1 MAKEFLITDFITP
14 EALGQLESAKVK
26 MEAVGKEYGDLAKK
40 IAGGIKL
47 NPQDLEAMD
56 KKQKEYTV
64 SLKETYAK
72 QNELSDLQKEYDKLL
87 KSVAEQTKKN
97 VQQILEE
104 AKANDLNAA
113 AELNL
118 SKAKTEQLKQEK
130 LLNQTKKQAKVTIEE
145 AIAIMKQEVKTE
157 REATEQNRLLRIAKK
172 DVDNTT
178 EEGRKL
184 IMQMNNVIDRNTET
198 IRRNADSMVKQKMTI
213 GDYKEQ
219 VKGAI
224 ISIQN
229 GDRSMKNF
237 GIVAQGFGGILK
249 SNVASG
255 FDEVRMGV
263 GSMIKGMIGAQAI
276 IGLFQKAI
284 GLIKSGIDS
293 IIDFEAANS
302 KLSAVLGVTSSGMK
316 ELIAD
321 AKRLGAATKYT
332 ASEATNLQ
340 IELAKLGFTKKE
352 ILESTESILKFAQA
366 TGAELPE
373 AAALAGASIR
383 MFGASTKETE
393 RYVSAMA
400 VATVK
405 SALSFSYLQ
414 TAMPI
419 VGPVAKA
426 FNFQIEDT
434 LALLGKLSDAGFDA
448 SMAATATRNILLN
461 LADGNGKLAKALG
474 KPVKTLPELVDGLNK
489 LKAEGI
495 DLNKTLE
502 LTDKRSVA
510 AFNAFI
516 TAANGIVPLR
526 NQITGVTGELGE
538 MADKM
543 GDNVAGAMKS
553 VSSAWEAFML
563 SFSNSTGPAK
573 EFLNWM
579 AEKIRDIANGL
590 QSPEEKIGRI
600 EYDIRAIAKKDANSK
615 VLTAEKEFNAEYKRL
630 RDAGDSEEQA
640 RTKALAQLSNKR
652 IEITAQEYAE
662 IAKQKKGAQYST
674 FEFENMSKFKNGA
687 AMMFGVYTK
696 EAEKADK
703 AQLNFSK
710 SLFSLVSSEEFNS
723 GLDEIIE
730 KYNKPNGDATTNHA
744 KELTDE
750 QKKELEKRQKEE
762 LKAAK
767 EILRI
772 REAYQQSEL
781 DLMDEG
787 LNKEIAKISLNYSK
801 KMAAVKGNS
810 DEEIRTRENL
820 AKEMQNAIEDKA
832 ASYVIA
838 KDQKDIANKLETV
851 KKGSK
856 EELDLKIEQLE
867 LQRDVELHEAIKTEE
882 DLALIDEKYNA
893 KRKELDEKFANEQNK
908 KLQDGYVAQ
917 SIISNQAMQDEL
929 SALTDE
935 YTNGIISK
943 ENYEKEKLRIAE
955 KYAIEQTQVA
965 IDLAKVQLMT
975 ANLSPE
981 DRLSMESKL
990 AEAEIALAEKVRDAQ
1005 VKAAEDTA
1013 NAHQEKMTKVAEGLQ
1028 MAGELLNGFADLGS
1042 AIYDRKIEEVEG
1054 EQDAN
1059 KEAGDAEIER
1069 ITHLE
1074 ETGAITKEEAEARKR
1089 AAEQRTADK
1098 DKELA
1103 KKKAD
1108 LQTKQAKMEKAN
1120 SIAQTIISTSVA
1132 AIAAW
1137 KNPLSAPFLLPLIIA
1152 QGAIS
1157 LATIIAQPIPKY
1169 AKGTGN
1175 HPGGLAVVGDG
1186 GREEMIISGGKSWV
1200 TPSVPTLVDIP
1211 KGAVVLPDVM
1221 NMESIR
1227 GMRSDVMLLLNEKAR
1242 KGEPVTVNVNNDYR
1256 KLEAEMKN
1264 MSASFEKMAKYQR
1277 KAAVQADLRNIASR
1291 L

>member
-1 MAKEFLITDFITP
+1 MKEHEKSMAYEYTLDKIINP
-14 EALGQLESAKVK
+14 EEILRVQEAGKAFNKTATAYGNLAVK
-26 MEAVGKEYGDLAKK
+26 M
-40 IAGGIKL
+40 AGGLKL
-47 NPQDLEAMD
+47 NPSDLEAMD
-56 KKQKEYTV
+56 KKQKEYSA
-64 SLKETYAK
+64 SLKELYET
-72 QNELSDLQKEYDKLL
+72 QNKLSDLQKEYDKLL

-130 LLNQTKKQAKVTIEE
+130 LLNQTKKQTKVTIEE
-145 AIAIMKQEVKTE
+145 AIALTKTEVKTE
-157 REATEQNRLLRIAKK
+157 REATEQNRLLRAAKK
-172 DVDNTT
+172 DVDVTTKEGQQVIERMNASIDKNTALI
-178 EEGRKL
+178 RKNSDGL
-184 IMQMNNVIDRNTET
+184 
-198 IRRNADSMVKQKMTI
+198 VKQKMTV
-213 GDYKEQ
+213 GDYKNQ
-219 VKGAI
+219 VKQALNEMSRGENV
-224 ISIQN
+224 S
-229 GDRSMKNF
+229 KNL
-237 GIVAQGFGGILK
+237 GVALK
-249 SNVASG
+249 SGAAAG
-255 FDEVRMGV
+255 FTEVSIGV

-284 GLIKSGIDS
+284 GFIKSGVGS

-419 VGPVAKA
+419 VGPVAKS

-474 KPVKTLPELVDGLNK
+474 KPVKTLPELVNGLNK

-526 NQITGVTGELGE
+526 EQITGVTGELGE

-543 GDNVAGAMKS
+543 GDNVAGAILGL
-553 VSSAWEAFML
+553 SSAWEALML
-563 SFSNSTGPAK
+563 TFSNSTGPAK
-573 EFLNWM
+573 SAIDFLSAGLRN
-579 AEKIRDIANGL
+579 IANQWKPL
-590 QSPEEKIGRI
+590 EERENSAMQSAIKNQRELSSEFKIEERYIGEIKRAWEEYTDSGI
-600 EYDIRAIAKKDANSK
+600 ESKEAFRKAVEDKKKYLNGEIAKYGDVADKAEQSYRRVTDAMLNSNMFTRAQSGTSK
-615 VLTAEKEFNAEYKRL
+615 SDYNKQRGAEFGLWTEAEKESEKYKYVLENVEAYEKDFFER
-630 RDAGDSEEQA
+630 EN
-640 RTKALAQLSNKR
+640 KNSNK
-652 IEITAQEYAE
+652 
-662 IAKQKKGAQYST
+662 G
-674 FEFENMSKFKNGA
+674 
-687 AMMFGVYTK
+687 
-696 EAEKADK
+696 
-703 AQLNFSK
+703 
-710 SLFSLVSSEEFNS
+710 
-723 GLDEIIE
+723 
-730 KYNKPNGDATTNHA
+730 
-744 KELTDE
+744 ELTDE
-750 QKKELEKRQKEE
+750 EIKTQE
-762 LKAAK
+762 KAAK
-767 EILRI
+767 ERLRI

-787 LNKEIAKISLNYSK
+787 LSKEIAKISLNYSK
-801 KMAAVKGNS
+801 KMSAVKGMS
-810 DEEIRTRENL
+810 DEEKKTRENL
-820 AKEMQNAIEDKA
+820 AKEMQNVIEDKST
-832 ASYVIA
+832 SYVIA
-838 KDQKDIANKLETV
+838 KEQKELANKLEAV

-856 EELDLKIEQLE
+856 EEFDFKVEQLE
-867 LQRDVELHEAIKTEE
+867 LQRDVEKTEAIKTGE

-908 KLQDGYVAQ
+908 RLQEGYASRSVIMEQ
-917 SIISNQAMQDEL
+917 EMENEL
-929 SALTDE
+929 SSLTDR
-935 YTNGIISK
+935 YTKGLIDK
-943 ENYEKEKLRIAE
+943 DRYEDEKLKIQQ
-955 KYAIEQTQVA
+955 KYAIKQAELAVEVA
-965 IDLAKVQLMT
+965 KLQIGTGDLSKDDEMALKEKMAK
-975 ANLSPE
+975 
-981 DRLSMESKL
+981 
-990 AEAEIALAEKVRDAQ
+990 AEIALAKLVADGNISEMEREDDAR
-1005 VKAAEDTA
+1005 KKKLKNWEDGLA
-1013 NAHQEKMTKVAEGLQ
+1013 MVGDALNA
-1028 MAGELLNGFADLGS
+1028 FADLGS

-1059 KEAGDAEIER
+1059 QEAGDAEIER
-1069 ITHLE
+1069 ITRLE
-1074 ETGAITKEEAEARKR
+1074 EIGAITKEEAEARKR
-1089 AAEQRTADK
+1089 AAEQKTSEK

-1108 LQTKQAKMEKAN
+1108 LQTKQAKMDKAN
-1120 SIAQTIISTSVA
+1120 AIAQCIIQTALA
-1132 AIAAW
+1132 AIKVWGQTGIGGIA
-1137 KNPLSAPFLLPLIIA
+1137 LAPIVLAL
-1152 QGAIS
+1152 GAIQ

-1169 AKGTGN
+1169 AKGTKN

-1186 GREEMIISGGKSWV
+1186 GREEMIISGGKSWI
-1200 TPSVPTLVDIP
+1200 TPNVPTLVDIP

-1242 KGEPVTVNVNNDYR
+1242 NGEPVTVNVNNDYR
-1256 KLEAEMKN
+1256 KLEAEMRN
-1264 MSASFEKMAKYQR
+1264 MSSSFDKMAKYQR
-1277 KAAVQADLRNIASR
+1277 KAAVQADLRTIASR

>member
-1 MAKEFLITDFITP
+1 MKEHEKSMAYEYTLDKIINP
-14 EALGQLESAKVK
+14 EEILRVQEAGKAFNKTATAYGNLAVK
-26 MEAVGKEYGDLAKK
+26 M
-40 IAGGIKL
+40 AGGLKL
-47 NPQDLEAMD
+47 NPSDLEAMD
-56 KKQKEYTV
+56 KKQKEYSA
-64 SLKETYAK
+64 SLKELYET
-72 QNELSDLQKEYDKLL
+72 QNKLSDLQKEYDKLL

-130 LLNQTKKQAKVTIEE
+130 LLNQTKKQTKVTIEE
-145 AIAIMKQEVKTE
+145 AIALTKTEVKTE
-157 REATEQNRLLRIAKK
+157 REATEQNRLLRAAKK
-172 DVDNTT
+172 DVDVTTKEGQQVIERMNASIDKNTALI
-178 EEGRKL
+178 RK
-184 IMQMNNVIDRNTET
+184 
-198 IRRNADSMVKQKMTI
+198 NADGLVKQKMTV
-213 GDYKEQ
+213 GDYKNQ
-219 VKGAI
+219 VKQALNEMSRGENVA
-224 ISIQN
+224 
-229 GDRSMKNF
+229 KNL
-237 GIVAQGFGGILK
+237 GVALK
-249 SNVASG
+249 SGAAAG
-255 FDEVRMGV
+255 FTEVSIGV

-284 GLIKSGIDS
+284 GFIKSGVGS

-316 ELIAD
+316 EIIAD

-419 VGPVAKA
+419 VGPIAKA

-516 TAANGIVPLR
+516 TAADGIVPLR
-526 NQITGVTGELGE
+526 EQITGVTGELGE

-543 GDNVAGAMKS
+543 GDNVAGALLGL
-553 VSSAWEAFML
+553 SSAWEAVML
-563 SFSNSTGPAK
+563 TFSKSTGPAK
-573 EFLNWM
+573 SAIDFLSTGLRNIANQWKPLEERENSAMQSAIKNQRELSSEFKIEERYIGEIKGAWEEYMDSGIESKEAFRKAVEDKKKYLNEEIAKYGDVADK
-579 AEKIRDIANGL
+579 AEKSYRRVTDAMLNSNMFTRAQSGTSKSDYNKQRGAEFGL
-590 QSPEEKIGRI
+590 WTE
-600 EYDIRAIAKKDANSK
+600 
-615 VLTAEKEFNAEYKRL
+615 AEKESEKYKYVLENVEAYEKNFFER
-630 RDAGDSEEQA
+630 EN
-640 RTKALAQLSNKR
+640 KNSNK
-652 IEITAQEYAE
+652 
-662 IAKQKKGAQYST
+662 G
-674 FEFENMSKFKNGA
+674 
-687 AMMFGVYTK
+687 
-696 EAEKADK
+696 
-703 AQLNFSK
+703 
-710 SLFSLVSSEEFNS
+710 
-723 GLDEIIE
+723 
-730 KYNKPNGDATTNHA
+730 
-744 KELTDE
+744 ELTDE
-750 QKKELEKRQKEE
+750 EIKAQE
-762 LKAAK
+762 KAAK
-767 EILRI
+767 ERLRI

-801 KMAAVKGNS
+801 KMAAVNGNS

-820 AKEMQNAIEDKA
+820 AKEMQSAIEDKA
-832 ASYVIA
+832 TSYVIA
-838 KDQKDIANKLETV
+838 KEQKDIANKLEAV

-856 EELDLKIEQLE
+856 EELDSKIVQLE
-867 LQRDVELHEAIKTEE
+867 LQRDVEMREAINTGE

-955 KYAIEQTQVA
+955 KYAIEQAQVA
-965 IDLAKVQLMT
+965 IDLAKTQLLT
-975 ANLSPE
+975 ASLSPE

-1013 NAHQEKMTKVAEGLQ
+1013 NAHEEKMKKITEGLQ
-1028 MAGELLNGFADLGS
+1028 IAGDVLNSFAELGS
-1042 AIYDRKIEEVEG
+1042 AIYERKIEEVEE

-1059 KEAGDAEIER
+1059 QEAGDAEIER

-1074 ETGAITKEEAEARKR
+1074 ETGVITKEEAEARKR

-1108 LQTKQAKMEKAN
+1108 LQTRQAKMEKAN
-1120 SIAQTIISTSVA
+1120 SITQTIISTSVA

-1157 LATIIAQPIPKY
+1157 LAAIIAQPIPKY
-1169 AKGTGN
+1169 AKGTDN

-1186 GREEMIISGGKSWV
+1186 GREEMIVSGGKSWI

-1227 GMRSDVMLLLNEKAR
+1227 GMRSDAMLLLNEKAR
-1242 KGEPVTVNVNNDYR
+1242 KGEPMTVNVNNDYK
-1256 KLEAEMKN
+1256 KLEGGIDRLN
-1264 MSASFEKMAKYQR
+1264 SSFEKMAKYQR

>member
-1 MAKEFLITDFITP
+1 MKEHEKSMAYEYTLDKIINP
-14 EALGQLESAKVK
+14 EEILRVQEAGKAFNKTATAYGNLAVK
-26 MEAVGKEYGDLAKK
+26 M
-40 IAGGIKL
+40 AGGLKL
-47 NPQDLEAMD
+47 NPSDLEAMD
-56 KKQKEYTV
+56 KKQKEYSA
-64 SLKETYAK
+64 SLKELYET
-72 QNELSDLQKEYDKLL
+72 QNKLSDLQKEYDKLL

-130 LLNQTKKQAKVTIEE
+130 LLNQTKKQTKVTIEE
-145 AIAIMKQEVKTE
+145 AIALTKTEVKTE
-157 REATEQNRLLRIAKK
+157 REATEQNRLLRAAKK
-172 DVDNTT
+172 DVDVTTKEGQQVIERMNASIDKNTALI
-178 EEGRKL
+178 RKNSDGL
-184 IMQMNNVIDRNTET
+184 
-198 IRRNADSMVKQKMTI
+198 VKQKMTV
-213 GDYKEQ
+213 GDYKNQ
-219 VKGAI
+219 VKQALNEMSRGENV
-224 ISIQN
+224 S
-229 GDRSMKNF
+229 KNL
-237 GIVAQGFGGILK
+237 GVALK
-249 SNVASG
+249 SGAAAG
-255 FDEVRMGV
+255 FTEVSIGV

-284 GLIKSGIDS
+284 GFIKSGVGS

-419 VGPVAKA
+419 VGPVAKS

-474 KPVKTLPELVDGLNK
+474 KPVKTLPELVNGLNK

-502 LTDKRSVA
+502 LTDNRSVA

-526 NQITGVTGELGE
+526 EQITGVTGELGE

-543 GDNVAGAMKS
+543 GDNVAGALLGL
-553 VSSAWEAFML
+553 SSAWEAVML
-563 SFSNSTGPAK
+563 TFSKSTGPAK
-573 EFLNWM
+573 SAIDFLSTGLRNIANQWKPLEERENSAMQSAIKNQRELSSEFKIEERYIGEIKGAWEEYMDSGIESKEAFRKAVEDKKKYLNEEIAKYGDVADK
-579 AEKIRDIANGL
+579 AEKSYRRVTDAMLNSNMFTRAQSGTSKSDYNKQRGAEFGL
-590 QSPEEKIGRI
+590 WTE
-600 EYDIRAIAKKDANSK
+600 
-615 VLTAEKEFNAEYKRL
+615 AEKESEKYKYVLENVEAYEKDFFER
-630 RDAGDSEEQA
+630 EN
-640 RTKALAQLSNKR
+640 KNSNK
-652 IEITAQEYAE
+652 
-662 IAKQKKGAQYST
+662 G
-674 FEFENMSKFKNGA
+674 
-687 AMMFGVYTK
+687 
-696 EAEKADK
+696 
-703 AQLNFSK
+703 
-710 SLFSLVSSEEFNS
+710 
-723 GLDEIIE
+723 
-730 KYNKPNGDATTNHA
+730 
-744 KELTDE
+744 ELTDE
-750 QKKELEKRQKEE
+750 EIKAQE
-762 LKAAK
+762 KAAK
-767 EILRI
+767 ERLRI

-943 ENYEKEKLRIAE
+943 ENYEKEKLRITE
-955 KYAIEQTQVA
+955 KYAIEQAQVA
-965 IDLAKVQLMT
+965 IDLAKTQLLT

-1042 AIYDRKIEEVEG
+1042 AIYERKIEEVEE

-1059 KEAGDAEIER
+1059 QEAGDAEIER

-1074 ETGAITKEEAEARKR
+1074 ETGVITKEEAEARKR

>member
-1 MAKEFLITDFITP
+1 MANNDVRLDDLVDIKSVKKQFDTITDGYKLIG
-14 EALGQLESAKVK
+14 E
-26 MEAVGKEYGDLAKK
+26 EYANLTVALAKK
-40 IAGGIKL
+40 IGE
-47 NPQDLEAMD
+47 NPSGLDGLAD
-56 KKQKEYTV
+56 KQKKCNDG
-64 SLKETYAK
+64 LKELIAT
-72 QNELSDLQKEYDKLL
+72 QNKLSDLQKEYDKLL

-130 LLNQTKKQAKVTIEE
+130 LLNQTKKQTKVTIEE
-145 AIAIMKQEVKTE
+145 AIALTKTEVKTE
-157 REATEQNRLLRIAKK
+157 REATEQNRLLRAAKK
-172 DVDNTT
+172 DVDVTTKEGQQVIERMNASIDKNTALI
-178 EEGRKL
+178 RKNSDGL
-184 IMQMNNVIDRNTET
+184 
-198 IRRNADSMVKQKMTI
+198 VKQKMTV
-213 GDYKEQ
+213 GDYKNQ
-219 VKGAI
+219 VKQALNEMSRGENVA
-224 ISIQN
+224 
-229 GDRSMKNF
+229 KNL
-237 GIVAQGFGGILK
+237 GVALK
-249 SNVASG
+249 SGAAAG
-255 FDEVRMGV
+255 FTEVSIGV

-293 IIDFEAANS
+293 IINFEAANS

-419 VGPVAKA
+419 VGPVAKS

-474 KPVKTLPELVDGLNK
+474 KPVKTLPELVNGLNK

-526 NQITGVTGELGE
+526 EQITGVTGELGE

-543 GDNVAGAMKS
+543 GDNVAGALLGL
-553 VSSAWEAFML
+553 SSAWEAFML

-573 EFLNWM
+573 EFLDWL
-579 AEKIRDIANGL
+579 AIKIRGIASDL
-590 QSPEEKIGRI
+590 KSPKEKVEKI

-615 VLTAEKEFNAEYKRL
+615 VLTAEKEFDAEYKKL
-630 RDAGDSEEQA
+630 RDAGESEEQA
-640 RTKALAQLSNKR
+640 RTKALEQLSNKR

-687 AMMFGVYTK
+687 AVMFGVYTK

-703 AQLNFSK
+703 AQLAFSK

-723 GLDEIIE
+723 GIDTIIG
-730 KYNKPNGDATTNHA
+730 KYRKPDKATNTNNT

-750 QKKELEKRQKEE
+750 EKKELEKQKAEAE
-762 LKAAK
+762 KSAK
-767 EILRI
+767 ERLRI

-820 AKEMQNAIEDKA
+820 AKEMQSVIEDKA
-832 ASYVIA
+832 TSYVIA
-838 KDQKDIANKLETV
+838 KEQKDVANKLEAV

-856 EELDLKIEQLE
+856 EELDFKIEQLE
-867 LQRDVELHEAIKTEE
+867 LQRDVEMREAINTGE

-908 KLQDGYVAQ
+908 KLQEGYVAQ
-917 SIISNQAMQDEL
+917 SIMSNQSMQNEL

-943 ENYEKEKLRIAE
+943 ENYEKEKLRITE
-955 KYAIEQTQVA
+955 KYAIEQAQAA

-975 ANLSPE
+975 DSLSPE

-1013 NAHQEKMTKVAEGLQ
+1013 NAHEEKMKKIAEGLQ
-1028 MAGELLNGFADLGS
+1028 MAGDILNSFAELGS
-1042 AIYDRKIEEVEG
+1042 AIYERKIEEVEG

-1059 KEAGDAEIER
+1059 QEAGDAEIER

-1074 ETGAITKEEAEARKR
+1074 ETGVITKEEAEARKR
-1089 AAEQRTADK
+1089 AAEQRTAEK

-1108 LQTKQAKMEKAN
+1108 LQTRQAKMEKAN
-1120 SIAQTIISTSVA
+1120 SITQTIISTSVA

-1157 LATIIAQPIPKY
+1157 LAAIIAQPIPKY
-1169 AKGTGN
+1169 AKGTDN
-1175 HPGGLAVVGDG
+1175 HLGGLAVVGDG
-1186 GREEMIISGGKSWV
+1186 GREEMIVSGGKSWI

-1227 GMRSDVMLLLNEKAR
+1227 GMRSDAMLLLNEKAR
-1242 KGEPVTVNVNNDYR
+1242 KGEPMTVNVNNDYK
-1256 KLEAEMKN
+1256 KLEGGIDRLN
-1264 MSASFEKMAKYQR
+1264 SSFEKMAKYQR